1 VRPLGFG
8 RALRLGTRA
17 AFSFASAPILLGLLS
32 AAATLCSMLLWMAGL
47 SALVEADVERRLLAL
62 LAAALLA
69 FFLQAL
75 LLGGAVHQ
83 GASALR
89 EEPAAPLL
97 DSILAAAPRALP
109 WAVLSGAALL
119 AWSGWQLLLGGSSFL
134 LFVRGLLHGHG
145 GMAGALG
152 LALVA
157 SLGPL
162 GALFLHL
169 VTEMALVRA
178 VVRDEPVAKA
188 GWEAALALLARPF
201 APFGL
206 LLLTTVL
213 AAAVAGTASALS
225 SLRPPGHFRLLDGP
239 ALVRLALAGFAVA
252 VAQLVRLDAFL
263 ALELGRTGELPE
275 PPVPAAPASVP
286 RAELLPEAGVILE
299 ARAVDGPP
307 GTGG

>member
-1 VRPLGFG
+1 
-8 RALRLGTRA
+8 
-17 AFSFASAPILLGLLS
+17 
-32 AAATLCSMLLWMAGL
+32 MLLWMAGL
-47 SALVEADVERRLLAL
+47 STLVEAGMGPRFLAL

-69 FFLQAL
+69 FFLEAL

-83 GASALR
+83 ASRVLKERPAL
-89 EEPAAPLL
+89 PLL

-134 LFVRGLLHGHG
+134 LFVRGLVHGHG
-145 GMAGALG
+145 GLAGALG
-152 LALVA
+152 VALVA

-178 VVRDEPVAKA
+178 VVRDEGVAEA

-225 SLRPPGHFRLLDGP
+225 SLRPPGHFHFLDGP
-239 ALVRLALAGFAVA
+239 ALVRLALGGFAVA
-252 VAQLVRLDAFL
+252 VAQLVRLDAFC

-275 PPVPAAPASVP
+275 PPVPAVPPSAPK
-286 RAELLPEAGVILE
+286 AELLPEAGAILE
-299 ARAVDGPP
+299 ARAVDGPT